1 MIIALAAIAALI
13 VFFLTSR
20 RKGRNRGPA
29 PPFPPSEKT
38 GAQPEPLTASNPT
51 PAPISPQDPIEL
63 LKIRYAKGEITRE
76 QFEEV
81 FRVLES
87 AGKKE

>member
-1 MIIALAAIAALI
+1 MVISLAAIAALI

-20 RKGRNRGPA
+20 RKGQNRGPSSTS
-29 PPFPPSEKT
+29 PPSEKT

-51 PAPISPQDPIEL
+51 SVPISPQDPIEL

-76 QFEEV
+76 QFEEAL
-81 FRVLES
+81 RVLES